1 MKSKNSLIAVAIMF
15 LVLAIAFGIVFWGSV
30 SLSAKIAFFACGF
43 GSGICA
49 GRFIGREGSLRK
61 T

>member
-1 MKSKNSLIAVAIMF
+1 MKSKNALVAVAIMF
-15 LVLAIAFGIVFWGSV
+15 LVLAIAFGIVFWGNV
-30 SLSAKIAFFACGF
+30 SLSAKIALFVCGF

-49 GRFIGREGSLRK
+49 GRLIGRERSLRQ